1 MNTYELADLTAKA
14 AALAIL
20 KATYVHAPAL
30 CRRNANGDFA
40 IQYADEDKPD
50 YIDFCLHHCPYAS
63 TECCNC
69 LATAGN
75 AKPGR
80 PRKTEY
86 I

>member
-1 MNTYELADLTAKA
+1 MNTYELAELTANA

-30 CRRNANGDFA
+30 CRREANGDFA
-40 IQYADEDKPD
+40 IQYTDEDKPD

-69 LATAGN
+69 LATAGK

>member
-20 KATYVHAPAL
+20 KATYVHVPVL
-30 CRRNANGDFA
+30 RRRAQNGGFA

-69 LATAGN
+69 LATAGK

>member
-1 MNTYELADLTAKA
+1 MSPYELTELTAKA

-20 KATYVHAPAL
+20 KATCVHAPSL
-30 CRRNANGDFA
+30 CRRAANGDFA
-40 IQYADEDKPD
+40 IQYADEDNPE

-69 LATAGN
+69 LATAGK